1 VPVPDLALDD
11 GWRIPTSFS
20 AETGTGGRTHM
31 KRRCTLMGCVAV
43 AIGLLGAMPEVRA
56 EVAGLYQAER
66 QQALVNINT
75 ATTEQLTTLPGVGP
89 ATAARIIEYR
99 EKNGAF
105 KKIEDLM
112 NVRGIGEKTF
122 LRLKPLVTV
131 TPPKLH
137 ARPL

>member
-1 VPVPDLALDD
+1 
-11 GWRIPTSFS
+11 
-20 AETGTGGRTHM
+20 M

-56 EVAGLYQAER
+56 EVAGLYQAEG

>member
-1 VPVPDLALDD
+1 MAL
-11 GWRIPTSFS
+11 
-20 AETGTGGRTHM
+20 
-31 KRRCTLMGCVAV
+31 
-43 AIGLLGAMPEVRA
+43 AIGLLGAMPEARA
-56 EVAGLYQAER
+56 EAAGLPQAER

-75 ATTEQLTTLPGVGP
+75 ATAEQLTTLPGVGP

-99 EKNGAF
+99 EKNGGF

-122 LRLKPLVTV
+122 LRLKPLVTI

-137 ARPL
+137 VRPL